1 MPLQLVR
8 DMVWQ
13 TLGFLHMVSS
23 IAELKLN
30 EQRPSIFH
38 PMRYGLELYCKA
50 DHSKVSLLFK
60 MFHSA
65 AVRECGLPTFP
76 PAFASPPSISTG
88 FPSVPLI
95 QPFFFFFF
103 FFFWAQCAHV
113 SPGLFFFSP
122 TILANDW
129 RIRAALACDWRPR
142 RLSIQFHRCSVRC
155 KRMVWGSL
163 T

>member
-103 FFFWAQCAHV
+103 FFGRSARMFLRVCFSFRQ
-113 SPGLFFFSP
+113 LFSP
-122 TILANDW
+122 TTGAFGRPWHAIGGRAGSRFNSTAAVCVANEWSGD
-129 RIRAALACDWRPR
+129 P
-142 RLSIQFHRCSVRC
+142 
-155 KRMVWGSL
+155 
-163 T
+163 